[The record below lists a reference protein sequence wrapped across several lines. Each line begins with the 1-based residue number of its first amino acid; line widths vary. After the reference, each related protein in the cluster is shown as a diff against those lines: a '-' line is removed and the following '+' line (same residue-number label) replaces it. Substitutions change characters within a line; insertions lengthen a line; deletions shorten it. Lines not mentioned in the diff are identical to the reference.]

1 MAYVPGGPEFN
12 QKQKDAMAW
21 PLHKLLLTSSE
32 DLPDEGVA
40 SLDKTTSYFTT
51 SQVGGDTATLAA
63 GSDGLVK
70 IFSKVG
76 GSPKMVITVT
86 NPGWGGAGTLEF
98 GSIGDACILIYVAS
112 KWNLIGNNG
121 VGAA

>member
-1 MAYVPGGPEFN
+1 MSTYVPGGPVFN

-32 DLPDEGVA
+32 DLADGAAA

-51 SQVGGDTATLAA
+51 GGTETATLAA

-70 IFSKVG
+70 IFSMISDG
-76 GSPKMVITVT
+76 GNMTITVT
-86 NPGWGGAGTLEF
+86 NPSWGGDGELLFADV
-98 GSIGDACILIYVAS
+98 GDGCVLIYAGS
-112 KWNLIGNNG
+112 KWNLVGNNG
-121 VGAA
+121 VVAS